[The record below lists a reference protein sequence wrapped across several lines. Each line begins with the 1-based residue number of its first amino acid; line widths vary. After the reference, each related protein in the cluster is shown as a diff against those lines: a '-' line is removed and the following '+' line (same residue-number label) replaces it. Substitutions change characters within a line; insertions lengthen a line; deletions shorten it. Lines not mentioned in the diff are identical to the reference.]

1 MDERKPRAP
10 RAPVAA
16 QAIVVELASGGT
28 ISGKTLNLSIGGCYL
43 KATKPLPIRAAVRIQ
58 LSNNGSAIT
67 VYGDVVRSEPGK
79 GMAMKFRS
87 LEPGAA
93 SVLKRW
99 FFAAGPED

>member
-1 MDERKPRAP
+1 MDERKPRVP

-28 ISGKTLNLSIGGCYL
+28 ISGTTLNLSIGGCY
-43 KATKPLPIRAAVRIQ
+43 
-58 LSNNGSAIT
+58 GSAIT

-93 SVLKRW
+93 SMLKRW